1 MLIVWDEAKNR
12 ANRLKHG
19 VSFETARL
27 VFDDPFHISVPDRH
41 EHGEERW
48 TTVGMVG
55 SVVILVVVHT
65 YGEVNG
71 EEIIRIISARKA
83 TKGERERYGNES

>member
-1 MLIVWDEAKNR
+1 MRIVWNETKNR
-12 ANRLKHG
+12 ANRRKHG
-19 VSFETARL
+19 VSFETAQL
-27 VFDDPFHISVPDRH
+27 VFDDPFHISVPDRQ

-55 SVVILVVVHT
+55 SVVILVVIHT

-71 EEIIRIISARKA
+71 EEIVRLISARKA
-83 TKGERERYGNES
+83 TKRERRRYQDES

>member
-1 MLIVWDEAKNR
+1 MRIVWDEAKNR

-27 VFDDPFHISVPDRH
+27 VFDDPFHVSVPDRH

-48 TTVGMVG
+48 TTIGLGRFGGHSGRG
-55 SVVILVVVHT
+55 SHLW
-65 YGEVNG
+65 
-71 EEIIRIISARKA
+71 
-83 TKGERERYGNES
+83 

>member
-1 MLIVWDEAKNR
+1 M
-12 ANRLKHG
+12 
-19 VSFETARL
+19 SFETARL
-27 VFDDPFHISVPDRH
+27 VFDDPFHISVPDQH

-55 SVVILVVVHT
+55 SVVMLVVVHT
-65 YGEVNG
+65 YGDVNG

-83 TKGERERYGNES
+83 TKSERHRYQNEP